1 MQKFHC
7 RLKIPGKSGN
17 STRIALERFLSHKRF
32 ESIHLLVT
40 YLLQN
45 CCAIPLLNFW
55 IILRGSSS
63 LVTRFNSGKGNH
75 SNIRKQFVLQKEQTK
90 KKTKQSKTKTV
101 IIVIIIII
109 IIIIIMIIIM
119 TMIMLMMMMLIMI
132 MMPPL
137 RKACFSEQQEL

>member
-1 MQKFHC
+1 M
-7 RLKIPGKSGN
+7 
-17 STRIALERFLSHKRF
+17 LERFLSHKRF

-75 SNIRKQFVLQKEQTK
+75 SNIRKQFLLQKEQTK
-90 KKTKQSKTKTV
+90 KKTTKQNKNNNNSSNNNNNNNNDNDNDNDDDV
-101 IIVIIIII
+101 DNENDAA
-109 IIIIIMIIIM
+109 IMESLFLEIARIM
-119 TMIMLMMMMLIMI
+119 
-132 MMPPL
+132 
-137 RKACFSEQQEL
+137 RKVMDR

>member
-1 MQKFHC
+1 M
-7 RLKIPGKSGN
+7 
-17 STRIALERFLSHKRF
+17 LERFLSHKRF

-63 LVTRFNSGKGNH
+63 LVTRFNSGEENH
-75 SNIRKQFVLQKEQTK
+75 SNIRKQFLLQKEQTK
-90 KKTKQSKTKTV
+90 KKKTKQNKTKTI

-109 IIIIIMIIIM
+109 IIIIIM
-119 TMIMLMMMMLIMI
+119 TMIMI
-132 MMPPL
+132 MMMMWIMRMMPPL
-137 RKACFSEQQEL
+137 WKACFWKQQEL